1 MSGYSG
7 LGDSA
12 SQISAAASHASMPAS
27 GSRLG
32 QHPPSRAGSAI
43 GSAVGGAPGSVAGS
57 ATSSA
62 LVRIAA
68 LEKEL
73 AEAKSESAQLRA
85 IVDSRAQSQVSGS
98 GAH

>member
-1 MSGYSG
+1 MSGYSC

-12 SQISAAASHASMPAS
+12 SQISAAASRASTPACGSRTGTAAAAKAPAS
-27 GSRLG
+27 C
-32 QHPPSRAGSAI
+32 
-43 GSAVGGAPGSVAGS
+43 AGS

-68 LEKEL
+68 LEKQL

-85 IVDSRAQSQVSGS
+85 MVDSKSQVEYK
-98 GAH
+98 AEN